1 MIYKSIADR
10 LRLRLN
16 SADFAIGSPLPERK
30 KLAEEFGVARMTIR
44 KAIDLLVDWGLVVRR
59 HGSGTYVARKD
70 VHHETSN
77 LTGSAEVLRKQGKE
91 VVSQVLAF
99 EVMPAPPAIA
109 SLLRIKID
117 ERIYFSRRVRYVDGK
132 PLMLEDSYMPV
143 KLFRNLSLSH
153 LEGSKF
159 DYIEKECGIII
170 SGNYETL
177 TPVLADKQLARSMNV
192 LEQTPLLRIT
202 SLSYSDSGEFSNY
215 SVMFRN
221 ASEYQVDYHLRRVQR
236 KKPASSVPRTARR
249 VAAG

>member
-16 SADFAIGSPLPERK
+16 SADFAIGSPLPGEK

-77 LTGSAEVLRKQGKE
+77 LTGLAEVLRKQGKE

-192 LEQTPLLRIT
+192 PEQTPLLRIT
-202 SLSYSDSGEFSNY
+202 SLSYSDSGEFLNY

-221 ASEYQVDYHLRRVQR
+221 TSDYQVDYHLRRIHPDDLLAHPPEQHR
-236 KKPASSVPRTARR
+236 Q
-249 VAAG
+249 

>member
-16 SADFAIGSPLPERK
+16 SADFAIGSPLPGEK

-59 HGSGTYVARKD
+59 HGSGTFVARKD

-77 LTGSAEVLRKQGKE
+77 LTGLAEVLRKQGKE

-192 LEQTPLLRIT
+192 PEQTPLLRIT
-202 SLSYSDSGEFSNY
+202 SLSYSDSGEFLNY

-221 ASEYQVDYHLRRVQR
+221 ASEYQVDYHLRRVQAQSP
-236 KKPASSVPRTARR
+236 PAQPPEPARR